1 MSLVDKH
8 PDHDPDCDDAQG
20 ATSRFGG
27 RDLSR
32 IVSKKPSEILRERRQ
47 RMRRRYL
54 TTAGVVLA
62 LALSAVYVWGPF
74 HSPHKPK
81 LRSQGYTGTH
91 IDTGRPSPKWA
102 NGTDIAWKLDHG
114 IPSAGGYAGGY
125 AVMKNGDQVFIVHE
139 LYEVNSSNR
148 IVLTGSGV
156 ISLDVSGAKPAI
168 QWEATLPRDPSLRVE
183 TRPVL
188 VGEDLFIGEHRLDPA
203 TGAASPAPWAG
214 RNQDGQDNPNL
225 AVTIVIT
232 SRNGVVI
239 ACSRR
244 ICSGWEKE
252 DGEWTMRWERDSTPT
267 PLEDYQDCPECGEGT
282 WVILNDRRVFS
293 WGPAPEAA
301 PQGGRLLDP
310 VAQEGRIINTQT
322 GEVRSLYLDKTAKF
336 DQLELHSTANGWV
349 VADSKTDQATVF
361 ASDGRPL
368 ESFAISASAG
378 TGDHKATLPIGGQTP
393 TSAQLR
399 DFLTTGEAPWAEGL
413 LRALATTAD
422 NGATVCDTLS
432 FTPTGSDRPSHE
444 SVIPWNYH
452 IVQNEDGQCFIG
464 AMNPTISKDHSII
477 RLKSD
482 NALGDDFTIDM
493 YGTSLFHTSGSF
505 KFHGS
510 IGYGTEASA
519 VIRVYDD
526 LVLVI
531 HDEGVTAFTP
541 RWS

>member
-8 PDHDPDCDDAQG
+8 PDQDPDRDDAQG
-20 ATSRFGG
+20 ADASRAKRAGA
-27 RDLSR
+27 SP

-47 RMRRRYL
+47 RIRRRYL

-62 LALSAVYVWGPF
+62 LILAAVYVWGPF
-74 HSPHKPK
+74 HSPHKPE
-81 LRSQGYTGTH
+81 LRSQGYTGTRT
-91 IDTGRPSPKWA
+91 DTGRPSPKWA
-102 NGTDIAWKLDHG
+102 NGTDIAWKLDHDT
-114 IPSAGGYAGGY
+114 AGPGEY
-125 AVMKNGDQVFIVHE
+125 AVMKNGDQVI
-139 LYEVNSSNR
+139 LALP
-148 IVLTGSGV
+148 LTESDRFKV
-156 ISLDVSGAKPAI
+156 VSLDVSVAKPAI
-168 QWEATLPRDPSLRVE
+168 QWDSVVPKAVPRSLEPHLVM
-183 TRPVL
+183 
-188 VGEDLFIGEHRLDPA
+188 VGEDLFVGEHRLDPT

-214 RNQDGQDNPNL
+214 RNQDGQDNPEL
-225 AVTIVIT
+225 ATTIVIT
-232 SRNGVVI
+232 SRDGVVI

-322 GEVRSLYLDKTAKF
+322 GEVRSLYLDKTAK
-336 DQLELHSTANGWV
+336 DGQLELHSTADGWV
-349 VADSKTDQATVF
+349 VADSETDQATVF

-505 KFHGS
+505 TPTDAS
-510 IGYGTEASA
+510 YGTVEISF
-519 VIRVYDD
+519 RVYDD

-531 HDEGVTAFTP
+531 DYEGITALTP
-541 RWS
+541 RGS

>member
-8 PDHDPDCDDAQG
+8 PDQDPDRDGAQEADASRTRVGG
-20 ATSRFGG
+20 ASP
-27 RDLSR
+27 
-32 IVSKKPSEILRERRQ
+32 IVRKRPSELLRERRQ
-47 RMRRRYL
+47 RIRRRRL

-62 LALSAVYVWGPF
+62 LALAAFYVWGPF
-74 HSPHKPK
+74 HSPHKPE

-91 IDTGRPSPKWA
+91 TDTGRPSPKWA
-102 NGTDIAWKLDHG
+102 NGTDIAWKLDHYAMG
-114 IPSAGGYAGGY
+114 AGEYA
-125 AVMKNGDQVFIVHE
+125 AMKNGDQVILALPLRESDRFKV
-139 LYEVNSSNR
+139 V
-148 IVLTGSGV
+148 
-156 ISLDVSGAKPAI
+156 SLDVSGTEPAI
-168 QWEATLPRDPSLRVE
+168 QWNSVVSKAVPRNIEPHLVM
-183 TRPVL
+183 
-188 VGEDLFIGEHRLDPA
+188 VGEDLFVGEHRLDPT

-232 SRNGVVI
+232 SRDGLVI

-282 WVILNDRRVFS
+282 WVPLNDLHILR
-293 WGPAPEAA
+293 WGPAPETA
-301 PQGGRLLDP
+301 PQGGRLRDP

-322 GEVRSLYLDKTAKF
+322 GEVRSLYLDETAK
-336 DQLELHSTANGWV
+336 DGQLELHSTADGWV
-349 VADSKTDQATVF
+349 VADSETDQATVF

-378 TGDHKATLPIGGQTP
+378 TGDHKAALPIGGQTP

-413 LRALATTAD
+413 LRARATTTD

-444 SVIPWNYH
+444 SVIPWSYH

-482 NALGDDFTIDM
+482 NPIGDDFTIDM

-505 KFHGS
+505 KFHS
-510 IGYGTEASA
+510 STGYGTETSA

-531 HDEGVTAFTP
+531 HDEGITAFTP

>member
-20 ATSRFGG
+20 ATSRFG
-27 RDLSR
+27 SR
-32 IVSKKPSEILRERRQ
+32 EVSPIVSKKPSEILRERRQ
-47 RMRRRYL
+47 RIRRRCL
-54 TTAGVVLA
+54 TTAGVLLA
-62 LALSAVYVWGPF
+62 LVLSAVYVWGPF

-91 IDTGRPSPKWA
+91 TDTGRPSPKWA
-102 NGTDIAWKLDHG
+102 NGTDIAWKLDHYAMG
-114 IPSAGGYAGGY
+114 AGEYA
-125 AVMKNGDQVFIVHE
+125 AMKNGDQVILALPLRESDRFKV
-139 LYEVNSSNR
+139 V
-148 IVLTGSGV
+148 
-156 ISLDVSGAKPAI
+156 SLDVSGTEPAI
-168 QWEATLPRDPSLRVE
+168 QWNSVVSKAVPRNIEPHLVM
-183 TRPVL
+183 
-188 VGEDLFIGEHRLDPA
+188 VGEDLFVGEHRLDPT

-214 RNQDGQDNPNL
+214 RNQDGQDKPEL
-225 AVTIVIT
+225 ATTIVIT
-232 SRNGVVI
+232 SRDGLVI

-282 WVILNDRRVFS
+282 WVPLNDLQILR
-293 WGPAPEAA
+293 WGPAAENA
-301 PQGGRLLDP
+301 PLGGFFDP
-310 VAQEGRIINTQT
+310 VAQEGHIINTQT
-322 GEVRSLYLDKTAKF
+322 GEVRALHDVNHNHRF
-336 DQLELHSTANGWV
+336 ELHSTADGWV

-361 ASDGRPL
+361 TPDGRPL

-378 TGDHKATLPIGGQTP
+378 AGFHKAALPIGGQTP

-413 LRALATTAD
+413 LRARATTTD

-444 SVIPWNYH
+444 SVIPWSYH

-510 IGYGTEASA
+510 TGYGTEASA

-531 HDEGVTAFTP
+531 HDEGITAFTP
-541 RWS
+541 RGS

>member
-8 PDHDPDCDDAQG
+8 PDQDPDRDGAQG
-20 ATSRFGG
+20 AASRA
-27 RDLSR
+27 RSASP
-32 IVSKKPSEILRERRQ
+32 IVRKRPSELLRERRQ
-47 RMRRRYL
+47 RIRRRRL

-62 LALSAVYVWGPF
+62 LALAAFYVWDPF
-74 HSPHKPK
+74 HSPHKSPRK
-81 LRSQGYTGTH
+81 PELRSQGYTGTH
-91 IDTGRPSPKWA
+91 TDTGRPSPDWT
-102 NGTDIAWKLDHG
+102 NGADIAWQLEDSND
-114 IPSAGGYAGGY
+114 SA
-125 AVMKNGDQVFIVHE
+125 VVKNGDQVILAHE
-139 LYEVNSSNR
+139 LNKHAG
-148 IVLTGSGV
+148 TGV
-156 ISLDVSGAKPAI
+156 ISLDVSGAEPAI
-168 QWEATLPRDPSLRVE
+168 QWEATLPRDSSLRVE

-188 VGEDLFIGEHRLDPA
+188 VGEDLFIGEHRLDPT

-214 RNQDGQDNPNL
+214 RNRDGQDNPNL

-232 SRNGVVI
+232 SRDGVVI

-267 PLEDYQDCPECGEGT
+267 PLGDYQDCPECGEGT

-322 GEVRSLYLDKTAKF
+322 GEVRSLYLDETAK
-336 DQLELHSTANGWV
+336 DGQLELHSTADGWV
-349 VADSKTDQATVF
+349 VADSETDQATVF

-378 TGDHKATLPIGGQTP
+378 TGDHKAALPIGGQTP

-413 LRALATTAD
+413 LRARATTTD

-510 IGYGTEASA
+510 TGYGTEASA

>member
-464 AMNPTISKDHSII
+464 AMNPTISKDHSIV

-505 KFHGS
+505 KFMVPS
-510 IGYGTEASA
+510 
-519 VIRVYDD
+519 
-526 LVLVI
+526 
-531 HDEGVTAFTP
+531 VTARKPQRSSACTTT
-541 RWS
+541 SSS

>member
-8 PDHDPDCDDAQG
+8 PDQDPDRDGAQG
-20 ATSRFGG
+20 AASRA
-27 RDLSR
+27 RSASP
-32 IVSKKPSEILRERRQ
+32 IVRKRPSELLRERRQ
-47 RMRRRYL
+47 RIRRRRL

-62 LALSAVYVWGPF
+62 LALAAFYVWGPF
-74 HSPHKPK
+74 HSPHKPE

-91 IDTGRPSPKWA
+91 TDTGRPSPKWA
-102 NGTDIAWKLDHG
+102 NGADIAWQLEGRVPLADEAA
-114 IPSAGGYAGGY
+114 I
-125 AVMKNGDQVFIVHE
+125 VKNGDQVVLFHE
-139 LYEVNSSNR
+139 WDGRKN
-148 IVLTGSGV
+148 IGV
-156 ISLDVSGAKPAI
+156 VSLDVSGTQPVT
-168 QWEATLPRDPSLRVE
+168 QWRGMLPKDASLRPVIH
-183 TRPVL
+183 PVL
-188 VGEDLFIGEHRLDPA
+188 IGDDVFAGAFRLDLA
-203 TGAASPAPWAG
+203 TGSRALAPWAE
-214 RNQDGQDNPNL
+214 RDQEANRPP
-225 AVTIVIT
+225 ATAIT
-232 SRNGVVI
+232 SGYGVVI
-239 ACSRR
+239 ACGEDT
-244 ICSGWEKE
+244 CSGWAK
-252 DGEWTMRWERDSTPT
+252 DGDQWTMKWERDSTPT
-267 PLEDYQDCPECGEGT
+267 PLREYEYCSECGGGT
-282 WVILNDRRVFS
+282 WVPLNDRDVVE
-293 WGPAPEAA
+293 WGRAT
-301 PQGGRLLDP
+301 DP
-310 VAQEGRIINTQT
+310 FTEWGTSSIMVQYPKRIINTET
-322 GEVRSLYLDKTAKF
+322 GEVRSLCLDEAKA
-336 DQLELHSTANGWV
+336 DQFELYSTADGWV

-361 ASDGRPL
+361 APDGRPL
-368 ESFAISASAG
+368 ESFLIADSAG
-378 TGDHKATLPIGGQTP
+378 AGDHKAALPITGQAP

-413 LRALATTAD
+413 LRTRATTTD
-422 NGATVCDTLS
+422 NGATICDTLS

-510 IGYGTEASA
+510 TGYGTEASA